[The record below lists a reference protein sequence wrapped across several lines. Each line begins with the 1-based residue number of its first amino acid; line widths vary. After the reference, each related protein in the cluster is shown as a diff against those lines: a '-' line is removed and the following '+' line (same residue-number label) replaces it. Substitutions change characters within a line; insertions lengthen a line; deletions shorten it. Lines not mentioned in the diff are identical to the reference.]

1 MASCSLTGK
10 VFAAMLVVAV
20 LLMAVLIVAPSRRQ
34 EGFELK
40 PMNIFET
47 TGPLLTDYETKE
59 NQELTDLGSQNI
71 YHNYPV
77 FPADSCLN
85 NNIEYWRRPT
95 NGKCAPADFCDSL
108 YADTLQRVPG
118 EPCRPPLYGVVRVN
132 YYASHE

>member
-1 MASCSLTGK
+1 MASCALTGK
-10 VFAAMLVVAV
+10 VFAAMLVVASI
-20 LLMAVLIVAPSRRQ
+20 AVLFMAPPRSQ

-40 PMNIFET
+40 PMTVSET
-47 TGPLLTDYETKE
+47 TEPLLTDYETKE
-59 NQELTDLGSQNI
+59 NQELTDLGSQDI

-108 YADTLQRVPG
+108 YADTPQRVPG

-132 YYASHE
+132 YYASRE